1 MKRELSGPQFHNSSE
16 IIRQSKIKV
25 PLKTESFNEH
35 PRYYDKLIVD
45 CAYQKPIRN
54 YGPDFSEGCGDFEPI
69 LTSNG
74 LCYSF
79 NGIETEYLWHDSEI
93 VQAFKSI
100 FGKFQ
105 TETKKF
111 RGTGLSEGEQ

>member
-1 MKRELSGPQFHNSSE
+1 MRKTRISFVFHKRVEDEF
-16 IIRQSKIKV
+16 RSK
-25 PLKTESFNEH
+25 L
-35 PRYYDKLIVD
+35 
-45 CAYQKPIRN
+45 QKS
-54 YGPDFSEGCGDFEPI
+54 D
-69 LTSNG
+69 L
-74 LCYSF
+74 YSF

-100 FGKFQ
+100 FGKIQ